1 MVTRDEYDGLPA
13 DKGSALAVSAGRLD
27 DRLHRVADM
36 VDPVLLAAARRVVA
50 AVRMLPAGDR
60 APDGFTEV
68 IGGLAAPFRAEEPG
82 WRDGGL
88 SFMVEVAA
96 GNLATLADDWAHGR
110 PDPDGDPWPKRLSAV
125 TGGLIGLHERLD
137 G

>member
-1 MVTRDEYDGLPA
+1 MSTRDEYDGLPT

-27 DRLHRVADM
+27 DRLDRVDGM
-36 VDPVLLAAARRVVA
+36 VDDDLLVAARAVTA
-50 AVRMLPAGDR
+50 AVRALPAGDR
-60 APDGFTEV
+60 APETFKAFSGD
-68 IGGLAAPFRAEEPG
+68 LAAPFRNEEPG
-82 WRDGGL
+82 WRDDAM

-125 TGGLIGLHERLD
+125 TGGLIGLDERLA